1 MKNLSRP
8 RSAVER
14 KARRNYV
21 ILGVASAVSI
31 TALVGGVSLYLKPS

>member
-1 MKNLSRP
+1 MKKLSRP

-21 ILGVASAVSI
+21 ILGVTSSVAI
-31 TALVGGVSLYLKPS
+31 TTLVGAVSLYLKPA